1 MKASPVRARANNS
14 SPDPDVAK
22 SGVGRAAAA
31 RYLARMR
38 ALRVELDS
46 GVCIEIP
53 VNSIQILAG
62 ATSRERRTIRIE
74 EGGYA
79 LYWPLLDEGLAVPN
93 LIAGSLGTRMWM
105 RELARLGGSVTSP
118 RKKAAAQENGRKG
131 GRPSHR
137 KSDQVSP

>member
-1 MKASPVRARANNS
+1 MKASPLCARAN
-14 SPDPDVAK
+14 SPSPVPDVAK
-22 SGVGRAAAA
+22 SGAGLAVAA
-31 RYLARMR
+31 RYLARTR
-38 ALRVELDS
+38 ALRVGLDS
-46 GVCIEIP
+46 GVSIEIP

-62 ATSRERRTIRIE
+62 ASGRERSTIRIE

-79 LYWPLLDEGLAVPN
+79 LFWPLLDEGLAVPN

-118 RKKAAAQENGRKG
+118 RKKAAARANGRKG

-137 KSDQVSP
+137 KRGQVSS

>member
-1 MKASPVRARANNS
+1 MKASPVRARADS
-14 SPDPDVAK
+14 PSPDPDVAK
-22 SGVGRAAAA
+22 RNIGLAVAA
-31 RYLARMR
+31 RYLARTR
-38 ALRVELDS
+38 ALRVGLDS
-46 GVCIEIP
+46 GVYIEIP

-62 ATSRERRTIRIE
+62 ATSRERSAIRIE

-93 LIAGSLGTRMWM
+93 LIAGSLGTRVWM

-118 RKKAAAQENGRKG
+118 LKKAAAQANGRKG

-137 KSDQVSP
+137 KSGQVSP